1 MCVCPAFAGATKQL
15 YSMVNTKISFLL
27 SSLHFQLTDFSKSTS
42 FTSYGVIANLF
53 RSANLFRRNLF
64 ASGFVPDFQK
74 ISEFVPDGQRSM
86 IL

>member
-1 MCVCPAFAGATKQL
+1 MSDRLKDLELELRDVIVALKDVAGVT
-15 YSMVNTKISFLL
+15 
-27 SSLHFQLTDFSKSTS
+27 
-42 FTSYGVIANLF
+42 ANLF

-64 ASGFVPDFQK
+64 ASGSVPDFQK